1 MSSGKKWTNSKM
13 LLFFPRTLIN
23 FFNACEKYKNVLG
36 KLLLME
42 YKFQHSESF
51 ALFKN
56 PRQAI

>member
-1 MSSGKKWTNSKM
+1 MF
-13 LLFFPRTLIN
+13 LVFPRTLIN

-51 ALFKN
+51 AAFKN
-56 PRQAI
+56 PRRAI

>member
-1 MSSGKKWTNSKM
+1 MKWTNSKM